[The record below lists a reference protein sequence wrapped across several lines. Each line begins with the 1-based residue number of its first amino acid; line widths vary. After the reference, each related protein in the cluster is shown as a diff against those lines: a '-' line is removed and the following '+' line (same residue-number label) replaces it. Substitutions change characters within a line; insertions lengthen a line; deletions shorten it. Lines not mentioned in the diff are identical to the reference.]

1 MKTLVLKPQR
11 THRIR
16 AGHPWV
22 FAGEVQKVSG
32 EEQPGEIVQVKDA
45 KGKFVGYGTVNPNSG
60 ILVRLLTR
68 DEHATLDDAW
78 WHDRLAECLALR
90 QEYVTGTDAYRL
102 VHSEADGL
110 PGLVVDRYGDFLSVQ
125 ILSMGIEA
133 RRDLIIRS
141 LADLVKP
148 RGIFERSDVSV
159 RRLEGLEERSGV
171 LWGTEPPRD
180 LVIHEG
186 SYQLQVDI
194 HEGQKTGFFLDQR
207 PNRLRVGELAK
218 GRRVLNAF
226 SYSGGFTMA
235 AALGGAS
242 EVVSVDISA
251 EAIALGE
258 ANARLNGVTD
268 RCRWVT
274 ANAFDFLREQEKAK
288 ERYDL
293 IILDPPAFT
302 KSKESI
308 PGAIRGYKEI
318 NLRAIRMLRPG
329 GMLVSAS
336 CSHHMDAETF
346 VSVIQD
352 AANDSGRRLRQLDL
366 RGAGLD
372 HPVLPAAPETNYL
385 KCFYGTVH

>member
-16 AGHPWV
+16 SGHPWV
-22 FAGEVQKVSG
+22 FAGEVQKISG
-32 EEQPGEIVQVKDA
+32 QEQPGEVVQVKDA
-45 KGKFVGYGTVNPNSG
+45 KGKFVGLGTVNPNSN
-60 ILVRLLTR
+60 ILVRLVTR
-68 DEHATLDDAW
+68 QEEAVDDAFW
-78 WHDRLAECLALR
+78 RSRLEEAIALR
-90 QEYVTGTDAYRL
+90 HAYVTGTDSYRL

-110 PGLVVDRYGDFLSVQ
+110 PGLVVDRYGDYLSVQ
-125 ILSMGIEA
+125 ILSMGMEV
-133 RRDLIIRS
+133 RKDLIIQT
-141 LADLVKP
+141 LVDLVKP
-148 RGIFERSDVSV
+148 KGIFERSDVSV
-159 RRLEGLEERSGV
+159 RRLEGLEERKGV
-171 LWGTEPPRD
+171 LWGAAPPET
-180 LVIHEG
+180 LIIHEG
-186 SYQLQVDI
+186 PYKLQVDI
-194 HEGQKTGFFLDQR
+194 PNGQKTGFFLDQR

-218 GRRVLNAF
+218 GRRVLNTF

-251 EAIALGE
+251 EAIAQGE
-258 ANARLNGVTD
+258 ANAKLNGVSE
-268 RCRWVT
+268 RCTWIT

-288 ERYDL
+288 ELYDL

-329 GMLVSAS
+329 GLLVSAS

-352 AANDSGRRLRQLDL
+352 AANDSGRRLRQLDM
-366 RGAGLD
+366 RGAGMD

>member
-11 THRIR
+11 TQRIR
-16 AGHPWV
+16 SGHPWV
-22 FAGEVQKVSG
+22 FAGEVQKISG

-45 KGKFVGYGTVNPNSG
+45 KGKFVGLGTVNPNSN

-68 DEHATLDDAW
+68 QEETIDDAFW
-78 WHDRLAECLALR
+78 RARLEEAIAIR
-90 QEYVTGTDAYRL
+90 QDYLTGTNACRL

-110 PGLVVDRYGDFLSVQ
+110 PGLVVDRYGDYLSVQ
-125 ILSMGIEA
+125 ILAMGIEV
-133 RRDLIIRS
+133 RKDLIVQT
-141 LADLVKP
+141 LVDLLKP
-148 RGIFERSDVSV
+148 KGIYERSDVSV
-159 RRLEGLEERSGV
+159 RRLEGLEERRGV
-171 LWGTEPPRD
+171 LWGDAPPEA
-180 LVIHEG
+180 VIIQEG
-186 SYQLQVDI
+186 PYKLQVDI
-194 HEGQKTGFFLDQR
+194 PGGQKTGFFLDQR

-226 SYSGGFTMA
+226 SYNGGFTMA
-235 AALGGAS
+235 AALGGAT

-251 EAIALGE
+251 EAIAQGE
-258 ANARLNGVTD
+258 ANAALNGVAD
-268 RCRWVT
+268 RCKWVT

-288 ERYDL
+288 ELYDL

-318 NLRAIRMLRPG
+318 NLRAIRMLKPG

-336 CSHHMDAETF
+336 CSHHMDAGTF

-366 RGAGLD
+366 RGAGID

-385 KCFYGTVH
+385 KCFYGVVH

>member
-1 MKTLVLKPQR
+1 MKSLILKPQR
-11 THRIR
+11 MQRIR
-16 AGHPWV
+16 GGHPWV
-22 FAGEVQKVSG
+22 FAGEVQQVSG
-32 EEQPGEIVQVKDA
+32 AEQPGEIVQVKDA
-45 KGKFVGYGTVNPNSG
+45 KGKFVGLGMVSPQSS

-68 DEHATLDDAW
+68 QEEAVDEAFW
-78 WHDRLAECLALR
+78 RRRLEEAIALR
-90 QEYVTGTDAYRL
+90 RDYLTGTDACRL
-102 VHSEADGL
+102 VHAEADGL
-110 PGLVVDRYGDFLSVQ
+110 PGLVVDRYGDYLSVQ
-125 ILSMGIEA
+125 ILSVGIEV
-133 RRDLIIRS
+133 RKEMLVGMLVDL
-141 LADLVKP
+141 LQPK
-148 RGIFERSDVSV
+148 GIFERSDVSV
-159 RRLEGLEERSGV
+159 RRLEGLEERKGV
-171 LWGTEPPRD
+171 LWGEAPPEG

-186 SYQLQVDI
+186 PYKLNVDI
-194 HEGQKTGFFLDQR
+194 PNGQKTGFFLDQR

-226 SYSGGFTMA
+226 CYNGGFTMA
-235 AALGGAS
+235 AALGGAT

-251 EAIALGE
+251 EAVAQGE
-258 ANARLNGVTD
+258 ANAKLNGVAE
-268 RCRWVT
+268 RCQWVT
-274 ANAFDFLREQEKAK
+274 ANAFDFLREQEKAQ

-318 NLRAIRMLRPG
+318 NLRAIRMLKPG

-352 AANDSGRRLRQLDL
+352 AANDSNRRLRQVDL
-366 RGAGLD
+366 RGAGID

-385 KCFYGTVH
+385 KCFYGVVH

>member
-11 THRIR
+11 TQRIR
-16 AGHPWV
+16 SGHPWV
-22 FAGEVQKVSG
+22 FAGEVQKISG
-32 EEQPGEIVQVKDA
+32 EELPGEVVQVKDA
-45 KGKFVGYGTVNPNSG
+45 KGKFVGLGTVNPNSS

-68 DEHATLDDAW
+68 KEEPIDDAFW
-78 WHDRLAECLALR
+78 RSRLEEAIAIRRDYLS
-90 QEYVTGTDAYRL
+90 GTDACRL
-102 VHSEADGL
+102 VHAEADGL

-125 ILSMGIEA
+125 ILAMGIET
-133 RRDLIIRS
+133 RKDLIVET
-141 LADLVKP
+141 LVDLVKP
-148 RGIFERSDVSV
+148 KGIFERSDVSV
-159 RRLEGLEERSGV
+159 RRLEGLEERKGV
-171 LWGTEPPRD
+171 LWGEAPPEN
-180 LVIHEG
+180 LIIHEG
-186 SYQLQVDI
+186 PYQLHVDI
-194 HEGQKTGFFLDQR
+194 PNGQKTGFFLDQR

-226 SYSGGFTMA
+226 CYSGGFTMA
-235 AALGGAS
+235 AALGHAS

-251 EAIALGE
+251 EAIAQGE
-258 ANARLNGVTD
+258 ANAKLNGVAD
-268 RCRWVT
+268 RCHWVT
-274 ANAFDFLREQEKAK
+274 ANAFDFLREQEKAQ

-302 KSKESI
+302 KSKESL

-318 NLRAIRMLRPG
+318 NLRAIRMLKPG

-366 RGAGLD
+366 RGAGID

-385 KCFYGTVH
+385 KCFYGVVL

>member
-11 THRIR
+11 IHRIR

-32 EEQPGEIVQVKDA
+32 QEAPGEIVQVKDA
-45 KGKFVGYGTVNPNSG
+45 KGKFIGLGMVNPHSN

-68 DEHATLDDAW
+68 QEEVIDDAFW
-78 WHDRLAECLALR
+78 RRRIDEAIALR
-90 QEYVTGTDAYRL
+90 EAYVTGTDAYRL
-102 VHSEADGL
+102 IHSEADGL

-125 ILSMGIEA
+125 ILAMGIET
-133 RRDLIIRS
+133 RKDLILER
-141 LADLVKP
+141 LVERLQPK
-148 RGIFERSDVSV
+148 GIFERSDVSV
-159 RRLEGLEERSGV
+159 RKLEGLSERKGV
-171 LWGTEPPRD
+171 LWGEAPPEN
-180 LVIHEG
+180 LMIHEG
-186 SYQLQVDI
+186 PYRLHVDLPG
-194 HEGQKTGFFLDQR
+194 GQKTGFFLDQR

-258 ANARLNGVTD
+258 ANAKLNDVAD
-268 RCRWVT
+268 RCQWVT
-274 ANAFDFLREQEKAK
+274 ANAFDFLREQERAK
-288 ERYDL
+288 EVYDL

-336 CSHHMDAETF
+336 CSHHMDSETF

-366 RGAGLD
+366 RGAGMD

>member
-1 MKTLVLKPQR
+1 MKSLVLKPQR

-16 AGHPWV
+16 SGHPWV
-22 FAGEVQKVSG
+22 FAGEVQKISG
-32 EEQPGEIVQVKDA
+32 QEQPGEVVQVKDA
-45 KGKFVGYGTVNPNSG
+45 KGKFVGLGTVNPNSN

-68 DEHATLDDAW
+68 QEETIDDAFW
-78 WHDRLAECLALR
+78 RKRLEEAVAIR
-90 QEYVTGTDAYRL
+90 QEYVTGTDSYRL
-102 VHSEADGL
+102 VHAEADGL
-110 PGLVVDRYGDFLSVQ
+110 PGLVVDRYGDYLSVQ
-125 ILSMGIEA
+125 ILSMGIEV
-133 RRDLIIRS
+133 RKDLI
-141 LADLVKP
+141 LETLVDLLKP
-148 RGIFERSDVSV
+148 KGVFERSDVSV
-159 RRLEGLEERSGV
+159 RRLEGLEERKGV
-171 LWGTEPPRD
+171 LWGAAPPEN
-180 LVIHEG
+180 LIIHEG
-186 SYQLQVDI
+186 SYKLHVDI
-194 HEGQKTGFFLDQR
+194 PNGQKTGFFLDQR

-218 GRRVLNAF
+218 GRRVLNTF
-226 SYSGGFTMA
+226 SYNGGFTMA

-251 EAIALGE
+251 EAIAQGE
-258 ANARLNGVTD
+258 ANAKLNGVAE

-288 ERYDL
+288 EVYDL

-352 AANDSGRRLRQLDL
+352 AANDSGRRLRQVDL
-366 RGAGLD
+366 RGAGMD

-385 KCFYGTVH
+385 KCFYGVVT

>member
-1 MKTLVLKPQR
+1 MKTLVLKPTR
-11 THRIR
+11 TQRIR
-16 AGHPWV
+16 GGHPWV
-22 FAGEVQKVSG
+22 FAGEVQKISG
-32 EEQPGEIVQVKDA
+32 EEQPGEVVQVKDA
-45 KGKFVGYGTVNPNSG
+45 KGKFVGLGTVNPNSN

-68 DEHATLDDAW
+68 MEETIDDDFW
-78 WHDRLAECLALR
+78 RRRIEEALKVR
-90 QEYVTGTDAYRL
+90 GDYLTGTDAYRL
-102 VHSEADGL
+102 IHSEADGL
-110 PGLVVDRYGDFLSVQ
+110 PGLVVDRYGPYLSVQ
-125 ILSMGIEA
+125 ILAMGIEV
-133 RRDLIIRS
+133 RRDLIIQT
-141 LADLVKP
+141 LIDLVKP

-159 RRLEGLEERSGV
+159 RRLEGLEERKGPI
-171 LWGTEPPRD
+171 WGQTPPKS
-180 LVIHEG
+180 LIINEG
-186 SYQLQVDI
+186 PYQIGVDI
-194 HEGQKTGFFLDQR
+194 QNGQKTGFFLDQR

-235 AALGGAS
+235 AALGGAT

-258 ANARLNGVTD
+258 ANAQMNGVSE
-268 RCRWVT
+268 RCSWVT

-288 ERYDL
+288 ELYDM

-302 KSKESI
+302 KSKDSI

-336 CSHHMDAETF
+336 CSHHMDAQTF

-366 RGAGLD
+366 RGAGID

-385 KCFYGTVH
+385 KCFYGTVN

>member
-1 MKTLVLKPQR
+1 MKSLVLKPQR
-11 THRIR
+11 TQRIR
-16 AGHPWV
+16 SGHPWV
-22 FAGEVQKVSG
+22 FAGEVQQVSG
-32 EEQPGEIVQVKDA
+32 AEQPGEIVQVKDA
-45 KGKFVGYGTVNPNSG
+45 KGKFVGMGFVNPASS

-68 DEHATLDDAW
+68 QEEVVDDAW
-78 WHDRLAECLALR
+78 WHARLQEAVSLR

-125 ILSMGIEA
+125 ILAMGIEV
-133 RRDLIIRS
+133 RKDLIIRS
-141 LADLVKP
+141 LVELVKP

-159 RRLEGLEERSGV
+159 RRLEGLEERTGV
-171 LWGTEPPRD
+171 LWGMEPPRD
-180 LVIHEG
+180 LQIQEG
-186 SYQLQVDI
+186 PYKLNVDL
-194 HEGQKTGFFLDQR
+194 HTGQKTGFFLDQR
-207 PNRLRVGELAK
+207 PNRLQVMELAR

-242 EVVSVDISA
+242 EVVSVDISP
-251 EAIALGE
+251 EAVALGE
-258 ANARLNGVTD
+258 ANARLNGVQD
-268 RCRWVT
+268 RCQWVT
-274 ANAFDFLREQEKAK
+274 ANAFDFLREQERAQ

-302 KSKESI
+302 KSKESL

-336 CSHHMDAETF
+336 CSHHMDPETF

-352 AANDSGRRLRQLDL
+352 AANDSLKRLRQLDM
-366 RGAGLD
+366 RGAGPD
-372 HPVLPAAPETNYL
+372 HPVLPPSPETRYL

>member
-11 THRIR
+11 TQRIR
-16 AGHPWV
+16 SGHPWV
-22 FAGEVQKVSG
+22 FAGEVQKISG

-45 KGKFVGYGTVNPNSG
+45 KGKFVGLGTVNPNSN

-68 DEHATLDDAW
+68 QEETIDDAFW
-78 WHDRLAECLALR
+78 RARLEEAIAVRRDYLE
-90 QEYVTGTDAYRL
+90 GTDACRL

-125 ILSMGIEA
+125 ILAMGIEV
-133 RRDLIIRS
+133 RKDLI
-141 LADLVKP
+141 LQTLVDLVKP
-148 RGIFERSDVSV
+148 KGIYERSDVSV
-159 RRLEGLEERSGV
+159 RRLEGLEERKGV
-171 LWGTEPPRD
+171 LWGEAPPEA
-180 LVIHEG
+180 VIIQEG
-186 SYQLQVDI
+186 PYKLQVDI
-194 HEGQKTGFFLDQR
+194 PNGQKTGFFLDQR

-226 SYSGGFTMA
+226 SYNGGFTMA

-251 EAIALGE
+251 EAIAQGE
-258 ANARLNGVTD
+258 ANAKLNGVAD
-268 RCRWVT
+268 RCHWVT
-274 ANAFDFLREQEKAK
+274 ANAFDFLREQERAK
-288 ERYDL
+288 ELYDL

-302 KSKESI
+302 KSKDSI

-318 NLRAIRMLRPG
+318 NLRAIRMLKPG

-336 CSHHMDAETF
+336 CSHHMDAGTF

-366 RGAGLD
+366 RGAGID

>member
-1 MKTLVLKPQR
+1 LKTLVLKPTR
-11 THRIR
+11 TQRIR
-16 AGHPWV
+16 GGHPWV
-22 FAGEVQKVSG
+22 FAGEVQKISG
-32 EEQPGEIVQVKDA
+32 EEQPGEVVQVKDA
-45 KGKFVGYGTVNPNSG
+45 KGKFVGLGTVNPNSN

-68 DEHATLDDAW
+68 MEETIDDDFW
-78 WHDRLAECLALR
+78 RRRIEEALKVR
-90 QEYVTGTDAYRL
+90 GDYLTGTDAYRL
-102 VHSEADGL
+102 IHSEADGL
-110 PGLVVDRYGDFLSVQ
+110 PGLVVDRYGPYLSVQ
-125 ILSMGIEA
+125 ILAMGIEV
-133 RRDLIIRS
+133 RRDLIIQT
-141 LADLVKP
+141 LIDLVKP

-159 RRLEGLEERSGV
+159 RRLEGLEERKGPI
-171 LWGTEPPRD
+171 WGQTPPKS
-180 LVIHEG
+180 LIINEG
-186 SYQLQVDI
+186 PYQIGVDI
-194 HEGQKTGFFLDQR
+194 QNGQKTGFFLDQR

-235 AALGGAS
+235 AALGGAT

-258 ANARLNGVTD
+258 ANAQMNGVSE
-268 RCRWVT
+268 RCSWVT

-288 ERYDL
+288 ELYDM

-302 KSKESI
+302 KSKDSI

-336 CSHHMDAETF
+336 CSHHMDAQTF

-366 RGAGLD
+366 RGAGID

-385 KCFYGTVH
+385 KCFYGTVN

>member
-11 THRIR
+11 MQRIR
-16 AGHPWV
+16 QGHPWV
-22 FAGEVQKVSG
+22 FAGEVQQVSG
-32 EEQPGEIVQVKDA
+32 AEQPGEIVQVKDA
-45 KGKFVGYGTVNPNSG
+45 KGKFVGLGTVNPQSN

-68 DEHATLDDAW
+68 LEESIDDAFW
-78 WHDRLAECLALR
+78 RARLEEAIALR
-90 QEYVTGTDAYRL
+90 QAYLPGVDACRL
-102 VHSEADGL
+102 VHAEADGL

-125 ILSMGIEA
+125 ILSMGIEV
-133 RRDLIIRS
+133 RKDLI
-141 LADLVKP
+141 LQTLVERLQPK
-148 RGIFERSDVSV
+148 GIFERSDVSV
-159 RRLEGLEERSGV
+159 RRLEGLEERKGV
-171 LWGTEPPRD
+171 LWGAAPPED
-180 LVIHEG
+180 LVIQEG
-186 SYQLQVDI
+186 PYQLHVDI
-194 HEGQKTGFFLDQR
+194 PNGQKTGFFLDQR

-235 AALGGAS
+235 AALGGAT

-251 EAIALGE
+251 DATRQGE
-258 ANARLNGVTD
+258 ANARLNGVAD
-268 RCRWVT
+268 RCAWVT
-274 ANAFDFLREQEKAK
+274 ANAFDFLREQEKAQ

-336 CSHHMDAETF
+336 CSHHMDTETF

-366 RGAGLD
+366 RGAGVD
-372 HPVLPAAPETNYL
+372 HPVLPAAPETHYL